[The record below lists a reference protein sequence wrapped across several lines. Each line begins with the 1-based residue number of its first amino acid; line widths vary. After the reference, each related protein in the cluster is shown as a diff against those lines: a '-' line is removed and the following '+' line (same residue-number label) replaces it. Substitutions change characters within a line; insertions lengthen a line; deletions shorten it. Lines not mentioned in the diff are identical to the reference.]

1 MVVKNKSK
9 KHKKH
14 NKRQIKKR
22 QQRSKKIK
30 KRNPIKKNAMC
41 SPLSKSR
48 SNNTCFSRDALIRI
62 ADYWNG
68 NHSNKIKISKNT
80 NNLWKNI
87 NKKFDKYCD
96 KETCW
101 VEQDFFDKKTKKNLK
116 DNFKPKMPTTWGKK
130 PREWLTTVDIRNV
143 MRQYDDK
150 HDDFMFIGPVP
161 IDFDHKYDMGTCI
174 VNELCNI
181 NVNELLKNKVTRLGV
196 IFNTDPHNK
205 SGEHWISLF
214 ADLNKGVY
222 FFDSYGLK
230 PPTEI
235 DTLMKRLQ
243 SQCKAL
249 NIDIEM
255 EYNDIQ
261 HQFKNSECGVYS
273 MNFIIQFLNGRK
285 FLDIIND
292 IIPDDDMQKNRY
304 VFYRK

>member
-9 KHKKH
+9 KSKKH
-14 NKRQIKKR
+14 KKRQIKKH

-41 SPLSKSR
+41 SPSSKSR

-68 NHSNKIKISKNT
+68 SHSIKIKIPKNT

-96 KETCW
+96 DETCW
-101 VEQDFFDKKTKKNLK
+101 IEQDFFDTKTKRKLKN
-116 DNFKPKMPTTWGKK
+116 NFKPQMPTTWEKK
-130 PREWLTTVDIRNV
+130 PREWLTTIDIRNV

-150 HDDFMFIGPVP
+150 YDNFMFIGPVP

-181 NVNELLKNKVTRLGV
+181 NVNELFKNKVTRLGV

-205 SGEHWISLF
+205 SGEHWIALF

-230 PPTEI
+230 PPKEI
-235 DTLMKRLQ
+235 DILMKRLQ

-249 NIDIEM
+249 NIDIELD
-255 EYNDIQ
+255 YNDIQ

-285 FLDIIND
+285 FSDIIND
-292 IIPDDDMQKNRY
+292 IIPDDEMQKNRY